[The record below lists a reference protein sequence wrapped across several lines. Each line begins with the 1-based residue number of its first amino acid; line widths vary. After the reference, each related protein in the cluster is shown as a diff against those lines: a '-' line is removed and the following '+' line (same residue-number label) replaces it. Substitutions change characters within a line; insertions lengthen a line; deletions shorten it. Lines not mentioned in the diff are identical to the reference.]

1 MVEALA
7 IALQSP
13 SVAGPDVQSQSVAYI
28 CGYMRNGRSN
38 PDPRSHTDLRLTR
51 RVVQSG
57 SEWTLSRP
65 GQPDVVATGF
75 PARFGIHGSEGMRW
89 QENGAEKRAY
99 ITYAEDGLA
108 DGSRVLWFS
117 LNRPSLWE
125 TPGYICQS
133 ELPQA
138 GVAR

>member
-7 IALQSP
+7 LALQPPAP
-13 SVAGPDVQSQSVAYI
+13 SHPDAEPQTVAYI

-38 PDPRSHTDLRLTR
+38 PDPRARTDLRLTR
-51 RVVQSG
+51 RTVQSG
-57 SEWTLSRP
+57 SEWTISRL
-65 GQPDVVATGF
+65 GQPDIAAAGF

-89 QENGAEKRAY
+89 QENGAEKRAF
-99 ITYAEDGLA
+99 ITYAEDALA

-133 ELPQA
+133 ETPQA
-138 GVAR
+138 GVER